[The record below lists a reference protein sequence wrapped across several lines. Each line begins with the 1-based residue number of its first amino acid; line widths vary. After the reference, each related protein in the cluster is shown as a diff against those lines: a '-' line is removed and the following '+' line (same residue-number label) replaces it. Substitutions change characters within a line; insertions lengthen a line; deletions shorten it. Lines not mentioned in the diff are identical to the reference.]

1 MKPKDYADLL
11 MRTQP
16 AAQKNCADDTPEG
29 WHKTNEVVRL
39 LGYKTRAGVSL
50 PLARIVK
57 AGFAEQKTIRRGR
70 FIYRLSPRFKSWA
83 AAKAA
88 AEALDKFKAPKG
100 WVTLSEYAHKHRRTV
115 RGVQYRIDGTSIP
128 VRILRNPRSVPYYR
142 KADLDRILSKAS

>member
-29 WHKTNEVVRL
+29 WHKTIEVVRL
-39 LGYKTRAGVSL
+39 LGYNTRAGVAL

-57 AGFAEQKTIRRGR
+57 AGYAEQKTVRRGR
-70 FIYRLSPRFKSWA
+70 FIYRLSPRFKTWA

-115 RGVQYRIDGTSIP
+115 RGVQYRIDGMALP

-142 KADLDRILSKAS
+142 KSDLDRVCR

>member
-29 WHKTNEVVRL
+29 WHKTIEVVRL
-39 LGYKTRAGVSL
+39 LGYNTRAGVAL

-57 AGFAEQKTIRRGR
+57 AGYAEQKTVRRGR

-83 AAKAA
+83 AAKDA
-88 AEALDKFKAPKG
+88 AEALEKFKAPKG

-115 RGVQYRIDGTSIP
+115 RGVQYRIDGMALP

-142 KADLDRILSKAS
+142 KSDLDRVCR

>member
-1 MKPKDYADLL
+1 MKPKDYAALL

-16 AAQKNCADDTPEG
+16 TEHPNCSDQTPEG
-29 WHKTNEVVRL
+29 WVKTTEVIQL
-39 LGYKTRAGVSL
+39 LGYNTRAGVSL

-57 AGFAEQKTIRRGR
+57 AGFAERKTVSRNR
-70 FIYRLSPRFKSWA
+70 FIYRLSPKCKTWP

-88 AEALDKFKAPKG
+88 AEAARKFKAPAG
-100 WVTLSEYAHKHRRTV
+100 WVTLSEYARKHDRTV

-142 KADLDRILSKAS
+142 QSDLDRVCR